1 MRKMVV
7 FLAILTIL
15 IIVSTA
21 VATAP
26 SAKKKYPLPSSNFI
40 VEIDGIASSSFTHV
54 EGVSG
59 TTEVIE
65 YREGNEQN
73 TVRLFPGLTRYG
85 PITLKRGLSDNSE
98 LWDWYESNIDEP
110 VDARSMSIIFLDR
123 CRNEQVR
130 YIFAECWPSDYY
142 IEPLDS
148 NPSGIAIEVIVIQCE
163 SMDRVSDSS

>member
-1 MRKMVV
+1 MRKIVV
-7 FLAILTIL
+7 FLAILMML

-21 VATAP
+21 IASAP
-26 SAKKKYPLPSSNFI
+26 SGKKKHPLPSSNFV

-54 EGVSG
+54 EGVSS
-59 TTEVIE
+59 TTEVVE
-65 YREGNEQN
+65 YREGTEQN
-73 TVRLFPGLTRYG
+73 IVRLFPGLTRYG

-98 LWDWYESNIDEP
+98 LWDWYESNIDDP
-110 VDARSMSIIFLDR
+110 VDTRAMSIIFLDR
-123 CRNEQVR
+123 GRNEQVR
-130 YIFAECWPSDYY
+130 YNFADCWPSDYY